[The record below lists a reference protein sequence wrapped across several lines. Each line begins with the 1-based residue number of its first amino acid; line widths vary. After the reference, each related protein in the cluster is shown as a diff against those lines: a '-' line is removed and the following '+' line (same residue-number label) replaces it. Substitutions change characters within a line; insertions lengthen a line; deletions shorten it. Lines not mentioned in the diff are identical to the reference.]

1 MEGRNKR
8 VERELSKGASSPQFE
23 FFDDVDGL
31 FGDKGNCYLRFCPKN
46 GRYIGQIHV
55 LQIKFVYGKGTVYKY
70 PMNPPN
76 ITFITPIWHANVYGG
91 GAICLD
97 ILRDDKWSAM
107 QDIDSVFTSLQLLLD
122 DPNPASPANGA
133 AGADYKKLTEKEFQ
147 EKSTKHYLQTMMA
160 PTFEHKQAIPLIQS
174 DAFKSGIVD
183 MTNRDHIRATIM
195 GQLGL

>member
-1 MEGRNKR
+1 MDGRNKR
-8 VERELSKGASSPQFE
+8 IERELSKGAASPQFE
-23 FFDDVDGL
+23 FFDDVDGI

-55 LQIKFVYGKGTVYKY
+55 LQIKFIYGKGTVYKY

-76 ITFITPIWHANVYGG
+76 ITFITPIWHANVYSG

-122 DPNPASPANGA
+122 DPNPSSPANGA
-133 AGADYKKLTEKEFQ
+133 AGSDYKKLNEKEFQ
-147 EKSTKHYLQTMMA
+147 EKSTKHYLQTLMD
-160 PTFEHKQAIPLIQS
+160 PKFERKQAIPLIQS

-183 MTNRDHIRATIM
+183 MTNRDHIRATILA
-195 GQLGL
+195 QLGL